1 MSRTVEDAGPYKFE
15 GEVCGKQ
22 YCDQKFYTGSL
33 IPSLR
38 ANAQC
43 HPSLRKG
50 LFRDLTL
57 GRGRTQGRPCH
68 PERSIAKSNCE
79 AVRRRSR
86 AGSRAGTE
94 SFHRR
99 SRCYASPCGFDYGG
113 DSHRLPTA
121 SAQDDTQGDTS
132 FRYVA
137 LGSPPHPFTQEEAF
151 LISLP
156 P

>member
-1 MSRTVEDAGPYKFE
+1 MGLCGAGLFIINRLFFSGAPRRSPTAVK
-15 GEVCGKQ
+15 VCLPKAVLQSKILYGVSHPV
-22 YCDQKFYTGSL
+22 TAL
-33 IPSLR
+33 P
-38 ANAQC
+38 C

-121 SAQDDTQGDTS
+121 SAQDDTHGDTS
-132 FRYVA
+132 SR
-137 LGSPPHPFTQEEAF
+137 
-151 LISLP
+151 
-156 P
+156 